1 MKKVIICLV
10 IIAIIGSAGAFG
22 FYKYKE
28 SKKEKSNTQNE
39 EISQTNNDVEIKE
52 PQEPEEIKDP
62 EIFDEFYDKA
72 EEQLETL
79 TLEEKI
85 GQMLLVRLPDQNA
98 VTELQN
104 YNFGGY
110 LLFAKDFKNKSEQT
124 VKNQIASYQEA
135 SKIPLLI
142 AADEEGGTV
151 VRISSN
157 PNLVSQKFKSPSEL
171 YRLGG
176 FEKITE
182 DTIEKSNVLSNLGVN
197 LNLAPVVDVST
208 NSRDFMYQ
216 RALGQNAELT
226 AEYAKTVIEASK
238 ENNVSYT
245 LKHFPGYGNNAD
257 THTGAAIDSRTY
269 EDIMNNDIVPF
280 KTGIES
286 GAEAVLVSHNI
297 VTSIDENN
305 AASISESIHKLLRED
320 LKFSGIIITDD
331 LYMGAVSNDPDV
343 AAKAVI
349 AGNDMLI
356 VTDYKKAIQN
366 IKSAVEE
373 ERITEEQIN
382 TAVRR
387 IIAWKYYKKL
397 M

>member
-1 MKKVIICLV
+1 
-10 IIAIIGSAGAFG
+10 
-22 FYKYKE
+22 
-28 SKKEKSNTQNE
+28 
-39 EISQTNNDVEIKE
+39 
-52 PQEPEEIKDP
+52 
-62 EIFDEFYDKA
+62 
-72 EEQLETL
+72 
-79 TLEEKI
+79 
-85 GQMLLVRLPDQNA
+85 
-98 VTELQN
+98 
-104 YNFGGY
+104 
-110 LLFAKDFKNKSEQT
+110 
-124 VKNQIASYQEA
+124 
-135 SKIPLLI
+135 
-142 AADEEGGTV
+142 
-151 VRISSN
+151 
-157 PNLVSQKFKSPSEL
+157 
-171 YRLGG
+171 
-176 FEKITE
+176 
-182 DTIEKSNVLSNLGVN
+182 
-197 LNLAPVVDVST
+197 
-208 NSRDFMYQ
+208 
-216 RALGQNAELT
+216 
-226 AEYAKTVIEASK
+226 
-238 ENNVSYT
+238 
-245 LKHFPGYGNNAD
+245 
-257 THTGAAIDSRTY
+257 
-269 EDIMNNDIVPF
+269 MNNDIVPF